1 MQRFPANFD
10 ALSDALAFVSRAGA
24 DAGFT
29 PDQCRRIE
37 LVIEELFTNT
47 VDYGYP
53 ASSLPES
60 ERMVRLAARALPSG
74 LELVYEDCAPAFD
87 PTVLSAGDVQQRV
100 SEREIGGLGRL
111 LIMSLPGTACYERRD
126 DRNRIILRFDRWPR
140 PSGARTD
147 KSR

>member
-60 ERMVRLAARALPSG
+60 EHTVNIAVRALPAG
-74 LELVYEDCAPAFD
+74 LEIAYEDAAPAFD
-87 PTVLSAGDVQQRV
+87 PTDFPENEPVERV
-100 SEREIGGLGRL
+100 TDHRVGGLGRL
-111 LIMSLPGTACYERRD
+111 LVTALPGAARYERRD
-126 DRNRIILRFDRWPR
+126 HCNRIILRFDR
-140 PSGARTD
+140 
-147 KSR
+147 